1 MNRATVPLPLRI
13 WPNSHWEFPEN
24 GRRETQRRKRCQH
37 APLFFRPVWGTPES
51 RCPPGGVPIRPA
63 QNHHGG
69 RRGRAGAARP
79 DWWTWAPTRRVEC
92 VSALPPNA
100 GRVTCSACPTRNKVH
115 SLGAHAVFYRQ
126 RVVKIPVPA
135 TFDKQFGNSLSIVLR
150 PYAAG
155 LSTVRRPCA
164 FGGVK
169 TLLFC

>member
-1 MNRATVPLPLRI
+1 MAEKAIGNSPKMGDGK
-13 WPNSHWEFPEN
+13 PNG
-24 GRRETQRRKRCQH
+24 GRRSQR
-37 APLFFRPVWGTPES
+37 APLFFGGVRTTPEY
-51 RCPPGGVPIRPA
+51 RCPGGGVPIRPA

-79 DWWTWAPTRRVEC
+79 DWWTWAPTRRVAC